1 MTRFN
6 APLKQSTR
14 RLLSIVATVIFL
26 TSFVAAFFGETFVI
40 PSLLLLVPYLLIV
53 VRLNKSTSNVVS
65 VRNNNLDERQKELRG
80 EAYRMTYAVFV
91 WYAFF
96 MVVVSGLGLGRVT
109 LTYGAGETPIVHL
122 LLLIN
127 MFFITT
133 LPIFYVAWLEPDPL
147 PDDEPSLQPNAA
159 A

>member
-14 RLLSIVATVIFL
+14 RSLSIVAIVIL
-26 TSFVAAFFGETFVI
+26 LASFVAAFFGETFII

-65 VRNNNLDERQKELRG
+65 VRNNKLDERHRELRG
-80 EAYRMTYAVFV
+80 EAYRMTYTVFV

-109 LTYGAGETPIVHL
+109 LTYGVGEAPIAHL
-122 LLLIN
+122 LVLIN
-127 MFFITT
+127 AVLLST

-147 PDDEPSLQPNAA
+147 SDDEPSLQPNAVS
-159 A
+159 